1 MLIPASLYGLFK
13 DVKRRCTRVTKLMAK
28 GVPFLQAIDSSHLI
42 DSSQVPGLFVIMG
55 PSSRVGGQPHFHL
68 YFTARAIETAF
79 FEGILTEEHR
89 EDMFSSCLSTP
100 WGLGILLCR
109 HNELW
114 FSTKERRCRFL
125 RALAPM
131 WDVLDAEG
139 PRFCTGYL
147 PGHRLWDAPTIVPYV
162 IGNSLNV
169 EASFPF
175 QPQPTDWP
183 QQLLHFA
190 DLIDALPS
198 LPPS

>member
-42 DSSQVPGLFVIMG
+42 DSSQVPGLFVIKS
-55 PSSRVGGQPHFHL
+55 PSTHVNKQSHFYL
-68 YFTARAIETAF
+68 YFAAFAIEEAF
-79 FEGILTEEHR
+79 FDNILTDKHC

-100 WGLGILLCR
+100 WGLCSLLNR
-109 HNELW
+109 YNYSY
-114 FSTKERRCRFL
+114 FSTKERRVRFL

-131 WDVLDAEG
+131 WDILDAEG
-139 PRFCTGYL
+139 PYFCTGYL
-147 PGHRLWDAPTIVPYV
+147 PGHRLWDASTIVPYV
-162 IGNSLNV
+162 IGNSLNI
-169 EASFPF
+169 EILPLF
-175 QPQPTDWP
+175 QSQPADWP